1 MGADSCFSRSMIIE
15 ASSCILFHYQSYEE
29 FVVLPVIVGF
39 SIVGCL
45 EGLFVL
51 QDFFALWS

>member
-1 MGADSCFSRSMIIE
+1 MGPDSCFSRSMIIE
-15 ASSCILFHYQSYEE
+15 VSSCLMFHYHSYEE

-39 SIVGCL
+39 SMVGCL
-45 EGLFVL
+45 GCLFVL